1 MTPLP
6 TTTAE
11 GGVFDPDPGTVA
23 EWIEATGRYI
33 ISFVDGLDDAPA
45 IGPDLPVDMISRFS
59 VPPPNSPG
67 RFDDLLAT
75 FADAARYGLE
85 TAGPRHFAY
94 VPGGGLVSSA
104 IAELVAR
111 AVNRHTA
118 VAAVAPGLV
127 AMEQGVLHWLCT
139 EFGMPSGSTG
149 LVTTGASMATTSV
162 VVAARNDRLGDDFAD
177 GTMYITELT
186 HRCVAKAARIA
197 GFRPDRLRLVPVTS
211 DLRMDVAAAA
221 RMIAD
226 DRAAGLRPFL
236 VVGTA
241 GSTSTGTVDPLLEL
255 AALARKED
263 LWLHVDAA
271 YGGFFQLTQRGR
283 DRLTGIACA
292 DSIALDPHK
301 GMFLPHGTGVLLVRS
316 AAPLRAVYG
325 EEGPYLRDL
334 YPVDLLPNFSDLGIE
349 LTREYRGLRL
359 WLPLH
364 LHGVSAFRAA
374 LDEKLDLA
382 AHAHDELHRMA
393 GIHVPW
399 RPELSTVNFRDVAGN
414 TATTRLLDRI
424 HASGKALLS
433 STSVRGQNLLRM
445 CVLSHRS
452 RAEHVNDALDVI
464 RDAAA
469 GDWWAAG

>member
-11 GGVFDPDPGTVA
+11 GGAFDPDPGTVA
-23 EWIEATGRYI
+23 AWIDAVGRYLI
-33 ISFVDGLDDAPA
+33 AFVDGLDSAPA
-45 IGPDLPVDMISRFS
+45 IGPNLPVDMISRLS
-59 VPPPNSPG
+59 VPPPDNPG
-67 RFDDLLAT
+67 QFDDLLAT

-94 VPGGGLVSSA
+94 VPGGGLISSA
-104 IAELVAR
+104 IAEFVSR

-127 AMEQGVLHWLCT
+127 AIEQGVLHWLCT
-139 EFGMPSGSTG
+139 EFDLPAGSTG

-186 HRCVAKAARIA
+186 HRCVAKAATIA
-197 GFRPDRLRLVPVTS
+197 GFRQDRVRIVPVTS

-236 VVGTA
+236 LVGTA
-241 GSTSTGTVDPLLEL
+241 GSTSTGTVDRLLEL
-255 AALARKED
+255 ATLARTED

-271 YGGFFQLTQRGR
+271 YGGFFQLTSRGR
-283 DRLTGIACA
+283 HRLTGIACA

-301 GMFLPHGTGVLLVRS
+301 GLFLPHGTGVLLVRS
-316 AAPLRAVYG
+316 AGPLRAVYG

-334 YPVDLLPNFSDLGIE
+334 DPLDLLPNFADLGIE

-364 LHGVSAFRAA
+364 LHGVAAFRAA

-382 AHAHDELHRMA
+382 AYAHDELHRMT

-414 TATTRLLDRI
+414 TATNRLLGRI
-424 HASGKALLS
+424 HASGRALLS
-433 STSVRGQNLLRM
+433 STTVRGQDLLRM

-452 RAEHVNDALDVI
+452 RAEHVEDALDVI
-464 RDAAA
+464 RAAA
-469 GDWWAAG
+469 DEDWSAAG